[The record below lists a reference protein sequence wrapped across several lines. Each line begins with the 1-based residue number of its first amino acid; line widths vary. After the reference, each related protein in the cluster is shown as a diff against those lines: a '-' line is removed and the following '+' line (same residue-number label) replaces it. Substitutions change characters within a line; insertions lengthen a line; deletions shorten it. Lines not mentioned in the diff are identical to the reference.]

1 MTARAI
7 HRCRDAELDE
17 GYWLYLVTIT
27 TMNAVAMTF
36 IIAIEP
42 GTDTTA
48 WGVAVPDLPGCFS
61 AGDSLDEALENAR
74 QAIDQHVEVMIE
86 DGAPVPTARPLAQWQ
101 ADPTYAGWVWAVVE
115 VPVEKYLGPAEK
127 INITVPR
134 LVLARIDEYAKSQG
148 MSRSGFLVEAARSA
162 MRA

>member
-1 MTARAI
+1 MK
-7 HRCRDAELDE
+7 
-17 GYWLYLVTIT
+17 
-27 TMNAVAMTF
+27 F

-42 GTDTTA
+42 GTQTSA

-61 AGDSLDEALENAR
+61 AGDTLDEAMDNAR
-74 QAIDQHVEVMIE
+74 QAIDQHVEIMIE
-86 DGAPVPTARPLAQWQ
+86 DGAPIPRARSLAVLQ
-101 ADPTYAGWVWAVVE
+101 ADAAYAGWVWAVVD

-148 MSRSGFLVEAARSA
+148 MSRSGFLVEAARAA
-162 MRA
+162 MP